1 MKAGILKERLRWA
14 IGAAEKITGKN
25 LSLPT
30 LAYVLVEA
38 KNKNLFVKATNLDLG
53 IKINLPAKV
62 EADGQVM
69 IAGGIVA
76 NFLGSLYGQD
86 KVELATTL
94 NALTVPTSSTK
105 SVIKTYSADDF
116 PTIPEVA
123 GGEEIQLSAVQFIH
137 GLKAVAYAAANSDI
151 KPEIASVYLYHQN
164 GELVFV
170 ATDSFRLAEKRVK
183 LDQKITT
190 EPKLIIPIRN
200 IMEVMRI
207 FEGNDELLTV
217 KYNNHQVAFITEQI
231 YLTSRLVEG
240 VFPDYRQIVP
250 TSRKTEV
257 VILKND
263 LLNTMRLSTIFADK
277 LNQINLKI
285 ITADKLLEINSRNSD
300 VGETTINLDAT
311 LEGEDI
317 EISLNARYLLDCLSS
332 IAADSLIVS
341 FNGRQRPIM
350 LKGVGDAHFT
360 YLIMPLNR

>member
-69 IAGGIVA
+69 IAGGMVA

-94 NALTVPTSSTK
+94 NTLTVATSSTK

-231 YLTSRLVEG
+231 YLT
-240 VFPDYRQIVP
+240 
-250 TSRKTEV
+250 
-257 VILKND
+257 
-263 LLNTMRLSTIFADK
+263 
-277 LNQINLKI
+277 
-285 ITADKLLEINSRNSD
+285 
-300 VGETTINLDAT
+300 
-311 LEGEDI
+311 
-317 EISLNARYLLDCLSS
+317 
-332 IAADSLIVS
+332 
-341 FNGRQRPIM
+341 
-350 LKGVGDAHFT
+350 
-360 YLIMPLNR
+360 